1 MASKIKVDE
10 IRGST
15 GSTITV
21 PTGQTFTVTD
31 GIPVASGGTG
41 LASFTAGDIL
51 YATGATTLTKLGKG
65 TTEQTFKMNTAAAL
79 PEWGTAN
86 EIAGGTGQTAFVAG
100 DILYASGANTLSRL
114 AKGVDAQVL
123 KLSAGVPAWGAGAA
137 ETIQQV
143 VQTVFKDA
151 TSSTASNGTFE
162 NITGATATITPTST
176 SNKVWVNAM
185 ITTGTQTYGV
195 FLKIQKGGSDIAGAL
210 GTGLGSNRTGITAMS
225 IGGTSD
231 SAEMQSTNISY
242 IDSPSTTSA
251 TTYTIQGSANAGN
264 TWTVNYPYS
273 DGDADYHGHSIS
285 TITLI
290 EVGV

>member
-1 MASKIKVDE
+1 MASTLKVDNIE
-10 IRGST
+10 GST
-15 GSTITV
+15 GSTITI
-21 PTGQTFTVTD
+21 PTGQTFTITD
-31 GIPVASGGTG
+31 GLGVASGATG
-41 LASFTAGDIL
+41 ITSFTAGDFL
-51 YATGATTLTKLGKG
+51 YATGATTLVKLAKG
-65 TTEQTFKMNTAAAL
+65 TTEQTLKMNTAAAI

-114 AKGVDAQVL
+114 AKGSDAQVL
-123 KLSAGVPAWGAGAA
+123 KLAGGIPSWGSGAA

-151 TSSTASNGTFE
+151 TSSTDSNGTFE
-162 NITGATATITPTST
+162 NITGATATITPSST

-210 GTGLGSNRTGITAMS
+210 GTGLGSNRTGMTAMS

-231 SAEMQSTNISY
+231 SAEMQSTYISY
-242 IDSPSTTSA
+242 IDSPATTSA
-251 TTYTIQGSANAGN
+251 TTYTIQGSAANGG
-264 TWTVNYPYS
+264 TWTVNYPYA